1 MVEHS
6 NAAIGCPDDAI
17 VLDYL
22 KNRLAEDQAE
32 AFEQHFFACER
43 CWQEVERGIEL
54 RAAWAAWPAWAARTE
69 RSATSAPKTRPARSL
84 TGGRSWRPLV
94 AAAAAVLAVGIWL
107 QWPLGIERSEPE
119 VLRGADERLSL
130 SLSIE
135 ATPEAVTLTW
145 AEVPATEVY
154 LLEIF
159 ASDGRLLVEEETN
172 KLTIAVMTE
181 TLRAAGSGRLL
192 ARVQALDALRQVAL
206 SSELQ
211 EVVLP
216 Q

>member
-1 MVEHS
+1 MLEHS

-54 RAAWAAWPAWAARTE
+54 RAAWAERPE
-69 RSATSAPKTRPARSL
+69 RSATSAPKSRLARSL

-159 ASDGRLLVEEETN
+159 ASDGRLLVEEETD

>member
-54 RAAWAAWPAWAARTE
+54 RATWAERPE